1 MPDEDSS
8 ESSED
13 SSRIEQA
20 LDRMKVGAVKSAK
33 AIAEASKRA
42 GESASKFSSEIG
54 AKISEKK
61 DKIVENRKKKKSD
74 FIESLEED
82 EKYKQII
89 VDEEKLPPMVSL
101 PVVEHRE
108 LLENIQRLETEVKE
122 LELALEK
129 ASQNQSETS
138 TEIIV
143 SEDFETQNDDVE
155 GAKNIQ
161 KKSSLSGEVGSSL
174 NQILITLGVSVLW
187 AIILIVI
194 NFQLEQRGFDLSG
207 LDTKAV
213 VWPIGT
219 AIWTMFLLS
228 SQKKAGTLLSMEL
241 GNRVKTSIGIGL
253 ATTLS
258 LMLTDGDMQGITNVW
273 GWTMTAALCAFLL
286 SGFIRGLVSS
296 LRNMSNILSF
306 SK

>member
-1 MPDEDSS
+1 MPGEKSSTSDENSS
-8 ESSED
+8 EF
-13 SSRIEQA
+13 EQT
-20 LDRMKVGAVKSAK
+20 LDTIKVGAERSAK
-33 AIAEASKRA
+33 AIADASKKV
-42 GESASKFSSEIG
+42 GESVSKFSSEIG

-61 DKIVENRKKKKSD
+61 DKIVENRKKKKSE
-74 FIESLEED
+74 FIESLKDD

-89 VDEEKLPPMVSL
+89 VDEGKLPKMVSL
-101 PVVEHRE
+101 PVVEHQE
-108 LLENIQRLETEVKE
+108 MLETIQRLESEVRE
-122 LELALEK
+122 LELTLQSASKNESKMPTKVDIDGDEAPLENAEVTK
-129 ASQNQSETS
+129 NTQ
-138 TEIIV
+138 TER
-143 SEDFETQNDDVE
+143 
-155 GAKNIQ
+155 G
-161 KKSSLSGEVGSSL
+161 LSGEVGISL

-194 NFQLEQRGFDLSG
+194 NFQLEERGYELSG
-207 LDTKAV
+207 LGTKAV
-213 VWPIGT
+213 VWPVGT

-228 SQKKAGTLLSMEL
+228 SQKKAGTLLSMKL
-241 GNRVKTSIGIGL
+241 GNRVKTSIGVGL

-296 LRNMSNILSF
+296 LRNVSKALSF

>member
-1 MPDEDSS
+1 MPDEKSS
-8 ESSED
+8 TSGED
-13 SSRIEQA
+13 SSKFEQA
-20 LDRMKVGAVKSAK
+20 LDHIKVGGERTAK
-33 AIAEASKRA
+33 AIVEASKRT
-42 GESASKFSSEIG
+42 GESASKLTSEIG

-61 DKIVENRKKKKSD
+61 DMIVENRKKQKSE
-74 FIESLEED
+74 FIESLKDD

-89 VDEEKLPPMVSL
+89 VDEEKLPQMVSL
-101 PVVEHRE
+101 PVFEHQE
-108 LLENIQRLETEVKE
+108 LLENIQRLEIEVKE
-122 LELALEK
+122 LELALQT
-129 ASQNQSETS
+129 ASQNEPEMPTD
-138 TEIIV
+138 V
-143 SEDFETQNDDVE
+143 DEDESPHEDAEGVKNTQNE
-155 GAKNIQ
+155 KG
-161 KKSSLSGEVGSSL
+161 LSGEVGSSL

-194 NFQLEQRGFDLSG
+194 NFQLEEKGFELSG

-286 SGFIRGLVSS
+286 SGFIRGVISS
-296 LRNMSNILSF
+296 LRNISRILSF

>member
-1 MPDEDSS
+1 VPDEKSSTSDEDSS
-8 ESSED
+8 KF
-13 SSRIEQA
+13 EQT
-20 LDRMKVGAVKSAK
+20 LDTIKVGAERSAK
-33 AIAEASKRA
+33 AIADASKKA
-42 GESASKFSSEIG
+42 GKSVSKFSSEIG

-61 DKIVENRKKKKSD
+61 DKIVENRKKKKSE
-74 FIESLEED
+74 FIESLKDD

-89 VDEEKLPPMVSL
+89 VDEGKLPKMVSL
-101 PVVEHRE
+101 PVVEHQE
-108 LLENIQRLETEVKE
+108 MLETIQRLESEVRE
-122 LELALEK
+122 LELALQS
-129 ASQNQSETS
+129 ASQNESEMPTKVDIDGDGVS
-138 TEIIV
+138 SENTEV
-143 SEDFETQNDDVE
+143 TKKTQTE
-155 GAKNIQ
+155 RG
-161 KKSSLSGEVGSSL
+161 LSGEVGISM

-194 NFQLEQRGFDLSG
+194 NFQLEERGFELSG
-207 LDTKAV
+207 LGTKAV
-213 VWPIGT
+213 VWPVGT

-228 SQKKAGTLLSMEL
+228 SQKKAGTLLSMKL
-241 GNRVKTSIGIGL
+241 GNRVKTSIGVGL

-296 LRNMSNILSF
+296 VRNLSRVVSL

>member
-1 MPDEDSS
+1 MPDEKSS
-8 ESSED
+8 TSNED
-13 SSRIEQA
+13 SSKFEQT
-20 LDRMKVGAVKSAK
+20 LETVKVGAERSVK
-33 AIAEASKRA
+33 AIADASKKA
-42 GESASKFSSEIG
+42 GESVSKFSSEIG

-61 DKIVENRKKKKSD
+61 DKIVENRKKKKSE
-74 FIESLEED
+74 FIESLKDD

-89 VDEEKLPPMVSL
+89 VDEGKLPKMVSL
-101 PVVEHRE
+101 PVVEHQE
-108 LLENIQRLETEVKE
+108 MLENIQRLEMEVKE
-122 LELALEK
+122 LKLALQTTSDNE
-129 ASQNQSETS
+129 SETS
-138 TEIIV
+138 TEIDV
-143 SEDFETQNDDVE
+143 SEYETEHENAEVT
-155 GAKNIQ
+155 KNPQ
-161 KKSSLSGEVGSSL
+161 TERGLSGEVGISL

-194 NFQLEQRGFDLSG
+194 NFQLEERGFELSG
-207 LDTKAV
+207 LGTKAV
-213 VWPIGT
+213 VWPVGT

-228 SQKKAGTLLSMEL
+228 SQKKAGTLLSMKL
-241 GNRVKTSIGIGL
+241 GNRVKTSIGVGL

-296 LRNMSNILSF
+296 VRNLSKVVSF

>member
-8 ESSED
+8 KSSEN
-13 SSRIEQA
+13 SSKIEQA
-20 LDRMKVGAVKSAK
+20 IDSIKVGAVKSAK

-42 GESASKFSSEIG
+42 GESASKLSSEISD
-54 AKISEKK
+54 KVTEKR
-61 DKIVENRKKKKSD
+61 DMLVENRKKQKSE
-74 FIESLEED
+74 FIESLKGD

-101 PVVEHRE
+101 PVLEHRE
-108 LLENIQRLETEVKE
+108 LLESIQRLETEVKE

-138 TEIIV
+138 TEI
-143 SEDFETQNDDVE
+143 SDNENSKNKNEDPE
-155 GAKNIQ
+155 GAKNAQ
-161 KKSSLSGEVGSSL
+161 KERGIAGEVGVSL

-286 SGFIRGLVSS
+286 SGFIRGVVSS
-296 LRNMSNILSF
+296 LRNISRIVSF

>member
-1 MPDEDSS
+1 MPGEKSSTSDEKSS
-8 ESSED
+8 EF
-13 SSRIEQA
+13 EQT
-20 LDRMKVGAVKSAK
+20 LDTIKVGAERSAK
-33 AIAEASKRA
+33 AIADASKKV
-42 GESASKFSSEIG
+42 GESVSKFSSEIG

-61 DKIVENRKKKKSD
+61 DKIVENRKKKKSE
-74 FIESLEED
+74 FIESLKDD

-89 VDEEKLPPMVSL
+89 VDEGKLPKMVSL
-101 PVVEHRE
+101 PVVEHQE
-108 LLENIQRLETEVKE
+108 MLETIQRLESEVRE
-122 LELALEK
+122 LELTLQSASKNESKMPTKVDIDGDEAPLENAEVTK
-129 ASQNQSETS
+129 NTQ
-138 TEIIV
+138 TER
-143 SEDFETQNDDVE
+143 
-155 GAKNIQ
+155 G
-161 KKSSLSGEVGSSL
+161 LSGEVGISL

-194 NFQLEQRGFDLSG
+194 NFQLEERGYELSG
-207 LDTKAV
+207 LGTKAV
-213 VWPIGT
+213 VWPVGT

-228 SQKKAGTLLSMEL
+228 SQKKAGTLLSMKL
-241 GNRVKTSIGIGL
+241 GNRVKTSIGVGL

-296 LRNMSNILSF
+296 LRNVSKALSF

>member
-8 ESSED
+8 ASGENSSK
-13 SSRIEQA
+13 IEQA
-20 LDRMKVGAVKSAK
+20 IDSIKVGAVKSAK
-33 AIAEASKRA
+33 AIAEASKKA
-42 GESASKFSSEIG
+42 GESASKLSSEISE
-54 AKISEKK
+54 KVSEKK
-61 DKIVENRKKKKSD
+61 DMLVENRKKQKSE
-74 FIESLEED
+74 FIESLKED

-89 VDEEKLPPMVSL
+89 VDEEKLPQMVSL
-101 PVVEHRE
+101 PVFEHQE

-143 SEDFETQNDDVE
+143 SEDFETQNEDVE
-155 GAKNIQ
+155 GAKNTQ
-161 KKSSLSGEVGSSL
+161 NEKGLSGEVGSSL

-194 NFQLEQRGFDLSG
+194 NFQLEEKGFELSG

-228 SQKKAGTLLSMEL
+228 SQRKAGTLLSMEL

-286 SGFIRGLVSS
+286 SGFIRGIVSS
-296 LRNMSNILSF
+296 LRNISRIVSF

>member
-1 MPDEDSS
+1 MPDE
-8 ESSED
+8 ESSASGED
-13 SSRIEQA
+13 SSKIEQA

-33 AIAEASKRA
+33 AIAEASKKA
-42 GESASKFSSEIG
+42 GESASKLSSEIG

-61 DKIVENRKKKKSD
+61 DKIVENRKKKKSE
-74 FIESLEED
+74 FIESLKED

-89 VDEEKLPPMVSL
+89 VDEEKLPQMVSL
-101 PVVEHRE
+101 PVFEHQE
-108 LLENIQRLETEVKE
+108 LLENIQRLEIEVKE
-122 LELALEK
+122 LELALQT
-129 ASQNQSETS
+129 ASQNEPEMPTETDVDEDES
-138 TEIIV
+138 PHEDTEV
-143 SEDFETQNDDVE
+143 AKKTQNE
-155 GAKNIQ
+155 KG
-161 KKSSLSGEVGSSL
+161 LSGEVGSSL

-194 NFQLEQRGFDLSG
+194 NFQLEEKGFELSG

-219 AIWTMFLLS
+219 AIWTMFLLN

-286 SGFIRGLVSS
+286 SGFIRGVISS
-296 LRNMSNILSF
+296 LRNISRILSF